1 MGTIECQRWF
11 FSIDPVFK
19 RLPFLLCFSCIGPIM
34 MVFFIIF
41 SLYLHVRNHLIL
53 SLFFFALQ
61 LQIRSPGDR
70 VSVSIRRVSELER
83 SPWHIDYNSGPS
95 MLHGFGTEGSGVTFS
110 CDAPHYSSSS
120 ARAMHRDGP
129 GPSLVKSYIMLVMPQ
144 HSLSFRQDLW
154 SFMVLMFLIS
164 LLRPTSMALRQEVLF
179 QCKLRS
185 NRTSRILQLSNERDI
200 YSSPSQSKDNCRL
213 ADFDV
218 PLALFP
224 PR

>member
-1 MGTIECQRWF
+1 MTFRN
-11 FSIDPVFK
+11 
-19 RLPFLLCFSCIGPIM
+19 
-34 MVFFIIF
+34 IF
-41 SLYLHVRNHLIL
+41 HIFRAY
-53 SLFFFALQ
+53 LFFCF
-61 LQIRSPGDR
+61 LQINLAVVDGNHRMSA
-70 VSVSIRRVSELER
+70 
-83 SPWHIDYNSGPS
+83 
-95 MLHGFGTEGSGVTFS
+95 FS

-179 QCKLRS
+179 QCKLRI

-213 ADFDV
+213 AELDV